1 MTLQPRRR
9 ALVVWSSSDRH
20 GTLRFT
26 RPARSRRIRHD
37 AMLALLGMIRIA
49 DIVRARWSMLAGGVL
64 TVTGVVLRS
73 GPAGVVLLPGML
85 LLLVAVFSPPSPK
98 AARRRR
104 AELERELAA
113 YSTPAQRS
121 DLEATLDRYPDGI
134 TRELREILASQTG
147 GRR

>member
-1 MTLQPRRR
+1 MTLRPRRQ

>member
-1 MTLQPRRR
+1 MTLRPRRR
-9 ALVVWSSSDRH
+9 ALVAWSSSDRN

-73 GPAGVVLLPGML
+73 GPASVVLLPGML